1 MGQDFP
7 GFYSPRATVVDSIA
21 KPIGNGDLMPGLQI
35 PGIPAH
41 NSLGQQEQKVAYN
54 SLGLPEPCGSL
65 QKLGAARTRR

>member
-35 PGIPAH
+35 PGIT
-41 NSLGQQEQKVAYN
+41 
-54 SLGLPEPCGSL
+54 SL
-65 QKLGAARTRR
+65 QQLRASDTRYASSQQRAGAARTRR

>member
-41 NSLGQQEQKVAYN
+41 SSLGQQEPGAI
-54 SLGLPEPCGSL
+54 L
-65 QKLGAARTRR
+65 QQLGAARTRR

>member
-41 NSLGQQEQKVAYN
+41 NSMGQEVP
-54 SLGLPEPCGSL
+54 GGSL
-65 QKLGAARTRR
+65 HQLGAARTRR